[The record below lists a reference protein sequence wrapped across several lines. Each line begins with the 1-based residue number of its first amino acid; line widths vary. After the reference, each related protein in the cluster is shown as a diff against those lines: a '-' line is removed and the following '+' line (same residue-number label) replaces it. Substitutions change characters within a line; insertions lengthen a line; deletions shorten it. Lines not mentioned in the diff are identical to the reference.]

1 MGGVAVRI
9 DDEGLHVTGEGP
21 GLERF
26 LSLLREEAAKLA
38 ALGDTSPAEVRM
50 ARALGVIA
58 DRQAALDLSAGA
70 QVTWCGWS
78 RVETG

>member
-38 ALGDTSPAEVRM
+38 VLGDTSPAEVRM

-58 DRQAALDLSAGA
+58 DRQAALDRSASCE
-70 QVTWCGWS
+70 VTWRSWS
-78 RVETG
+78 RDG